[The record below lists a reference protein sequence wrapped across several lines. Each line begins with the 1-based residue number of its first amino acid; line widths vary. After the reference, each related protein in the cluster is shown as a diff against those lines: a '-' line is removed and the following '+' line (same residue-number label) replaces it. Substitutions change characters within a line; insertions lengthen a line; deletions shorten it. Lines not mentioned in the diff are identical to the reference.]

1 MKTHAAALLSL
12 ALAAGAAAAQGVTV
26 DPAFK
31 ALQPPPRPELD
42 LAPGPPEPPPS
53 LTEGQRSLLL
63 PNVVITPTI
72 PGEPRSVPL
81 SDLFGDGHS
90 MIYGG
95 EVMENPMRDGRVGG
109 TATIPF

>member
-1 MKTHAAALLSL
+1 LSL

-53 LTEGQRSLLL
+53 LTQGQRSLLL

-72 PGEPRSVPL
+72 PGEPRTLPL

-90 MIYGG
+90 IIYSG
-95 EVMENPMRDGRVGG
+95 EVMEDPLRDRAVGG
-109 TATIPF
+109 SATIPF